1 VAKVIYAPE
10 NDPPRNFERGLP
22 RIDVLAHRVLA
33 MHRDTT
39 PRGDKPVLPERQTMR
54 QVKIRSEKVRR
65 WLNRQRLERL
75 AAERNVFGNPT
86 WRAVAATAVLET
98 ELPIS
103 WSDIMG
109 TSRKQHIVHARGLAI
124 CSVWKREPHLSL
136 CQVGKLFG
144 GRDHTTILHFVKKH
158 GAVRS

>member
-1 VAKVIYAPE
+1 MGKVIYAPE

-22 RIDVLAHRVLA
+22 RINVFSHRVLA
-33 MHRDTT
+33 LHRDMATIRKPD
-39 PRGDKPVLPERQTMR
+39 PRAERQTMR
-54 QVKIRSEKVRR
+54 QVKARSEKAQR
-65 WLNRQRLERL
+65 WINRQGLERL

-86 WRAVAATAVLET
+86 WRAVAAAAVLET
-98 ELPIS
+98 EMPIS

-109 TSRKQHIVHARGLAI
+109 PSRKQHIVHARGLAI

-136 CQVGKLFG
+136 VQIGKLFG

-158 GAVRS
+158 GAVRP